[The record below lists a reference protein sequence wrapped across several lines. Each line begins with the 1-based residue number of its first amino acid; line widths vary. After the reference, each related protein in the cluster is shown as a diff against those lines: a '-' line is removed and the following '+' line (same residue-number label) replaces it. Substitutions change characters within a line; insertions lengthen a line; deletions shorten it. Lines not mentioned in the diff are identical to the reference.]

1 MHKKDQLF
9 RNVATLIQSA
19 SILEMPTII
28 TEQVPEKIGA
38 TIPEITKFIKY
49 YQPITKSCFSC
60 CGEDQFIQELETLN
74 RKQIIVTGI
83 EAHVCVYQTVSD
95 LLNKNFKVQVVS
107 DAVSSRMEANKQ
119 FGLDRINAL
128 GGSITCTE
136 MIICELLR
144 TCEHDKFKEII
155 RLIKQGHGA
164 PRPYILEDLIM
175 PDKINEKN
183 NETVK
188 TLLEENRVFEVS
200 EAFKSSADIKDESIQ
215 TKGIV

>member
-1 MHKKDQLF
+1 MFSPENSILLVIDIQGKLARLMHKRDQLF

-19 SILEMPTII
+19 ALLEMPTII

-38 TIPEITKFIKY
+38 TIPELIKFIKY

-60 CGEDQFIQELETLN
+60 CGEDQFNQELTALN

-95 LLNKNFKVQVVS
+95 LLNKNFEVQVVG
-107 DAVSSRMEANKQ
+107 DAVSSRTEANKQ

-136 MIICELLR
+136 MIICELLK
-144 TCEHDKFKEII
+144 TCEHPQFRKVVG
-155 RLIKQGHGA
+155 LIK
-164 PRPYILEDLIM
+164 
-175 PDKINEKN
+175 
-183 NETVK
+183 
-188 TLLEENRVFEVS
+188 
-200 EAFKSSADIKDESIQ
+200 
-215 TKGIV
+215 